1 MERAVIFLMVMMEL
15 SQLRLAIEVGEDD
28 DGDEEVWMMRK
39 VSRLGQSVLQPADLQ
54 WNFSP

>member
-1 MERAVIFLMVMMEL
+1 VIFLMVMMEL